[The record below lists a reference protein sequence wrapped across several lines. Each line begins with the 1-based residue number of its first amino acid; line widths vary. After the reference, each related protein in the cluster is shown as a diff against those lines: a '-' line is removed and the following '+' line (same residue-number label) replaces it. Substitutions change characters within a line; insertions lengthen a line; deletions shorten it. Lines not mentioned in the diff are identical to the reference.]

1 MPWTFQGHQIGKKRP
16 WLKPVRKNKYDNDD
30 YIWMGHILNG
40 MSDTLFD
47 MYQNSGSA
55 KELWEKLEA
64 RYMMKGA
71 TSKKFLFSRFNKY
84 KMVDSRHAMEQMH
97 ELEHILNNYK
107 QHNMHMDEII
117 IVSLTTNKLPLSLK
131 DFEISLK
138 HCKEYISLE
147 QLGNHLCLEEEY
159 HKEDNT
165 KELSIQEK
173 VDVMEKGTYQI
184 SPWRKGGEILVNLM
198 KTRVEMV
205 TNKEKRNE
213 VITIVAKPRHF
224 KNKCRF

>member
-1 MPWTFQGHQIGKKRP
+1 M
-16 WLKPVRKNKYDNDD
+16 
-30 YIWMGHILNG
+30 
-40 MSDTLFD
+40 
-47 MYQNSGSA
+47 
-55 KELWEKLEA
+55 
-64 RYMMKGA
+64 
-71 TSKKFLFSRFNKY
+71 
-84 KMVDSRHAMEQMH
+84 
-97 ELEHILNNYK
+97 
-107 QHNMHMDEII
+107 
-117 IVSLTTNKLPLSLK
+117 
-131 DFEISLK
+131 
-138 HCKEYISLE
+138 
-147 QLGNHLCLEEEY
+147 GNHLCLEEEY

-205 TNKEKRNE
+205 TNKEKRKE